1 MACAAAL
8 VLLAMA
14 TPAAASSASGEPP
27 AWDPELY
34 CAAKQAAWEFAK
46 ELLPERGALP

>member
-1 MACAAAL
+1 MACAATLA
-8 VLLAMA
+8 LLAML
-14 TPAAASSASGEPP
+14 TPAASSASGEPP